1 MTNSTMTCEAFDA
14 ALPDYLEGTLDGSLR
29 SAVEGHLR
37 ECVRCA
43 GLVRDLRNIESE
55 AGKLPDLVPSRDLW
69 QGIEA
74 RIAAPVIPLAARPE
88 RTRRFAPTWMGIAAA
103 ALIVTTA
110 GITYTL
116 TARSFRASSSTVAT
130 ALQSSTTQP
139 NPGDSSTP
147 QTVVASGSAESA
159 EQAAQQSAPR
169 QQSTSQQQSTTPSRT
184 VNVDRSTTQP
194 ASGVSAQLVSQE
206 IPSEAVYSKEIAALQ
221 HIVNDRKTQL
231 DSATIAIIER
241 NLRIIDLAIEQSKA
255 ALAKDPASRLLT
267 DQLTRALDMKIELLR
282 RAAMLPA
289 NT

>member
-1 MTNSTMTCEAFDA
+1 MTNSTMTCEAFDS
-14 ALPDYLEGTLDGSLR
+14 ALPDHLEGTLDGSLR

-43 GLVRDLRNIESE
+43 SLMRDLRNIESD

-116 TARSFRASSSTVAT
+116 TARSFRATTPSVASIVPSPVEQT
-130 ALQSSTTQP
+130 NAA
-139 NPGDSSTP
+139 DSSTP
-147 QTVVASGSAESA
+147 QTAVGNAETQSS
-159 EQAAQQSAPR
+159 QQPTQTSAPSVSAVNSVR
-169 QQSTSQQQSTTPSRT
+169 AVNTDRGTSEAQ
-184 VNVDRSTTQP
+184 
-194 ASGVSAQLVSQE
+194 SGVSAQLVNQE
-206 IPSEAVYSKEIAALQ
+206 IPSEAVYSKEITALQ

-231 DSATIAIIER
+231 DSATVAIIER
-241 NLRIIDLAIEQSKA
+241 NLRIIDLVIQQSKA

-267 DQLTRALDMKIELLR
+267 DQLTRALDMKVELLR

>member
-14 ALPDYLEGTLDGSLR
+14 SLPDHLEGTLDGSLR

-43 GLVRDLRNIESE
+43 SLVRDLRNIESE

-74 RIAAPVIPLAARPE
+74 RIAAPVIPLATRPE

-103 ALIVTTA
+103 ALVVATA

-116 TARSFRASSSTVAT
+116 TARSFRAGSTAVAS
-130 ALQSSTTQP
+130 AAP
-139 NPGDSSTP
+139 PAVNPTNSGDSSAPQAVP
-147 QTVVASGSAESA
+147 QTVAANTGAESSPQPA
-159 EQAAQQSAPR
+159 RVGTSAARA
-169 QQSTSQQQSTTPSRT
+169 
-184 VNVDRSTTQP
+184 VNVDRGAPETQ
-194 ASGVSAQLVSQE
+194 GNVSAQLVSQE
-206 IPSEAVYSKEIAALQ
+206 VPSEAVYSKEIAALQ

-241 NLRIIDLAIEQSKA
+241 NLRIIDLAIA
-255 ALAKDPASRLLT
+255 
-267 DQLTRALDMKIELLR
+267 
-282 RAAMLPA
+282 
-289 NT
+289 